1 MDPSGFKPSHQN
13 LGEQHLS
20 GSMDSSEFINSNQ
33 SNKESNFTSENE
45 HNHNQVTQH
54 GENIQINKMTNHYL
68 ILVKMKQIEAD

>member
-1 MDPSGFKPSHQN
+1 
-13 LGEQHLS
+13 
-20 GSMDSSEFINSNQ
+20 MDSSEFINSNQ